1 MTKVEVVPTITLEHG
16 TAAHSMMFLCTE
28 YKELWKECMFTG
40 LKEPC
45 DTLTKIFQP
54 SQKSSPAVYL
64 PSSGILTGAR
74 ELSNPSLSVHRGK
87 GKGQREKK
95 KHSVKQ
101 CVTAG
106 RAPRQSNINS
116 YRSIKSAG
124 AEHRSMKTSSKN
136 EQSISSKSSR

>member
-1 MTKVEVVPTITLEHG
+1 MTKVEAVPTITLEHG

-74 ELSNPSLSVHRGK
+74 ELPNPSLSVHRGK

-95 KHSVKQ
+95 KNTVLSNVWQQAGHHDKAIL
-101 CVTAG
+101 TAT
-106 RAPRQSNINS
+106 A
-116 YRSIKSAG
+116 A
-124 AEHRSMKTSSKN
+124 
-136 EQSISSKSSR
+136 

>member
-1 MTKVEVVPTITLEHG
+1 MVQLPNL
-16 TAAHSMMFLCTE
+16 MFLCTE
-28 YKELWKECMFTG
+28 YKELWKECIFTG
-40 LKEPC
+40 LKESC
-45 DTLTKIFQP
+45 GTLTKIFQP
-54 SQKSSPAVYL
+54 SQKSNPAVYL
-64 PSSGILTGAR
+64 PSSRILTGAR
-74 ELSNPSLSVHRGK
+74 EPPNPSLSVHRGK
-87 GKGQREKK
+87 GKGQRENKN
-95 KHSVKQ
+95 SAKQ